1 MAEKK
6 VATLE
11 QLNQLRLTR
20 THIVKL
26 QTRYFSHMLTSKLI
40 GCYVRVLLEDTGH
53 QTYRVAT
60 ISGTR
65 QGASYDTMYGQRD
78 MSSLYLDLY
87 VANAESDTTT
97 IQLNSISNSNIS
109 EQEYQEFL
117 STCPAANVPT
127 FEALEAKYNELVPC
141 LVEAGVDREQLASA
155 RTLREPTRRLRI
167 VKNATGQPQSQS
179 QTNADN
185 PASPLAESDE
195 VSELRKE
202 VERLQVRV
210 DQLFVSCA
218 VCCSFFFSFFFF
230 FFLSLCLTSCCTN
243 RRSLRRYTIFP
254 KTLRVSRW
262 RSSANSRGLSTT
274 TRRKLTPRR
283 RTSGS
288 ARYVEPPPPSPGPV
302 LLLTFLA
309 PTQHPNPGVL

>member
-117 STCPAANVPT
+117 STCPAANMPT
-127 FEALEAKYNELVPC
+127 FEALEAKYAELVPC

-167 VKNATGQPQSQS
+167 VKNAAGQPQSQS
-179 QTNADN
+179 QNADN
-185 PASPLAESDE
+185 PASPMAESDE

-202 VERLQVRV
+202 VERLQKKLAAVH
-210 DQLFVSCA
+210 DFPKDLGCLEMEQLGKLEGSVNQYKAEIDAKKKDFRICK
-218 VCCSFFFSFFFF
+218 VCFDRDIGVILLPCKHQAICESCSFQVEK
-230 FFLSLCLTSCCTN
+230 CPICNT
-243 RRSLRRYTIFP
+243 TIEERIKAF
-254 KTLRVSRW
+254 VM
-262 RSSANSRGLSTT
+262 
-274 TRRKLTPRR
+274 
-283 RTSGS
+283 
-288 ARYVEPPPPSPGPV
+288 
-302 LLLTFLA
+302 
-309 PTQHPNPGVL
+309 